1 MSAEFPL
8 HGRHA
13 LITGGGTGIG
23 AAAAQSLNAAGATLS
38 LLGRRVE
45 PLKALADSVSGAAI
59 QCDVTDPERVRAAF
73 DEARAANGPI
83 ELLVV
88 NAGVAESAPF
98 HKMTRDSW
106 DRIIATNL
114 TAAFDCARA
123 AIGDLLKSDS
133 GRLVFVASVAGLRGV
148 PYAAH
153 YAASKHGLLGLMRSL
168 AAEYAKTNLT
178 VNAVCPGYVD
188 TPMTDLSVARVSEI
202 TGRSEGDARSIITDM
217 NASGR
222 LVDPDAVGNIIAML
236 CLPLSRDINGAAI
249 TIDGGTSA

>member
-1 MSAEFPL
+1 MQQNSLA
-8 HGRHA
+8 GRHA

-23 AAAAQSLNAAGATLS
+23 AAAARQLSAAGAKVTVT
-38 LLGRRVE
+38 GRRRE
-45 PLKALADSVSGAAI
+45 PLEAIAGEVGGAIA
-59 QCDVTDPERVRAAF
+59 QCDVTDRAAIDRAF
-73 DEARAANGPI
+73 AEARAANGPS
-83 ELLVV
+83 ELLIV
-88 NAGVAESAPF
+88 NAGIAESAPF
-98 HKMTRDSW
+98 HKMTSDSW

-114 TAAFDCARA
+114 TAAFDCAQA
-123 AIGDLLKSDS
+123 AIQDLLASDN
-133 GRLVFVASVAGLRGV
+133 GRLVFVASVASIRGV

-168 AAEYAKTNLT
+168 AAEYAKSNLT

-202 TGRSEGDARSIITDM
+202 TGRSEEQARGAITNI

-222 LVDPDAVGNIIAML
+222 LVHPDGIGTMILTL
-236 CLPLSRDINGAAI
+236 CLPQSRDINGAAV